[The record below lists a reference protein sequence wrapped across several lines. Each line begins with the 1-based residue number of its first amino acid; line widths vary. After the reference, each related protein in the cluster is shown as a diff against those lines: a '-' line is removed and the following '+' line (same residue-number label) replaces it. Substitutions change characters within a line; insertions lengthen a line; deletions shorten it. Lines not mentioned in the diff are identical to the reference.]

1 MERHIVLKAKAKKE
15 NESFKCSYCSTDK
28 KFASKH
34 YVGSKKHLL
43 GQK

>member
-15 NESFKCSYCSTDK
+15 NEQFKCSYCPK

-34 YVGSKKHLL
+34 YVGAKKHLFC
-43 GQK
+43 QK